1 MARAPRSL
9 AGQLLVSHPQ
19 LRDEHFR
26 ETVVLL
32 HSHTVADGALGVI
45 VNRPLGRLLGQV
57 DSSATAEA
65 LAGVPLFEGGPVATD
80 RLAFGGWCFPAGM
93 AAEVRFGLGQED
105 AVKLAEDGRFRL
117 AAYVGYAGWA
127 AGQLEN
133 ELRMNAWVVC
143 PFDGTCA
150 ELEGLDFWKKLLER
164 HRPDLRL
171 EADSPENPGLN

>member
-9 AGQLLVSHPQ
+9 AGQVLVSHPQ

-32 HSHTVADGALGVI
+32 HSHSAEDGALGVI
-45 VNRPLGRLLGQV
+45 VNRPLGRVLGQV
-57 DSSATAEA
+57 DSSATSET
-65 LAGVPLFEGGPVATD
+65 LAGVPLFEGGPVSTD
-80 RLAFGGWCFPAGM
+80 RLAFGGWFFPEGGAVD
-93 AAEVRFGLGQED
+93 VRFGLGQED
-105 AVKLAEDGRFRL
+105 AVRLAQDGRFRL
-117 AAYVGYAGWA
+117 AAYVGYAGWS

-133 ELRMNAWVVC
+133 ELRQNAWVVC
-143 PFDGTCA
+143 PFDAGCA
-150 ELEGLDFWKKLLER
+150 EYEGIDLWKKLLER